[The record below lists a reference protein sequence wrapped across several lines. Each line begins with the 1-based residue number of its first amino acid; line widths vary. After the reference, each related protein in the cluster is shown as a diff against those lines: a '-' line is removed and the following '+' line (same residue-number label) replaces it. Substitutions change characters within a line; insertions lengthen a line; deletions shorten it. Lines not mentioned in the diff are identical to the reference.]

1 MNSMRSS
8 GVRNRTPDPPVQPRH
23 SAGDSNS
30 TVEPPATQR
39 RYERHYAESV
49 TVDTSAEDVFSFAD
63 DFNRLSSHMS
73 QSSGMMMGGRMQI
86 SFDDGRGQTVGSHVR
101 MTGRMMGFDLFLE
114 EVVTERV
121 PPRHKAWEIIGN
133 PNLLVIG
140 NYRLG
145 FDIASKGTSSN
156 LRIFID
162 YELPPSPAL
171 RWLGILLG
179 PVYAKWCVGQ
189 MVKSARLRFA
199 GQQSNQ

>member
-8 GVRNRTPDPPVQPRH
+8 GVRNQIAEV
-23 SAGDSNS
+23 SCS
-30 TVEPPATQR
+30 TVEPRAAQR
-39 RYERHYAESV
+39 SYERQYAESV
-49 TVDTSAEDVFSFAD
+49 TVDASAEDVFSFAD
-63 DFNRLSSHMS
+63 DFTKLSSHMS
-73 QSSGMMMGGRMQI
+73 QSSGMMMGGRMQT

-121 PPRHKAWEIIGN
+121 PPRHKAWATVGN
-133 PNLLVIG
+133 PTLLVIG

-145 FDIASKGTSSN
+145 FDIASKGTCSD

-162 YELPPSPAL
+162 YDLPSSPTL

-189 MVKSARLRFA
+189 MVKSARLRFV
-199 GQQSNQ
+199 GQPSNQ